1 MSPPADHVAIRREPL
16 DPAAIARRVGH
27 PTCGA
32 VATFSG
38 VVRNHNEGRDV
49 RMVRY
54 EAYESMAAR
63 RLAAIAAELRQ
74 RFGVTAVAIE
84 HRLGDL
90 EVGETSVVM
99 AVSSPHRKEAFEAIR
114 EGMETLKHTVPI
126 FKQEFYLDGSSEW
139 VGCGDDRRPRGPAA
153 S

>member
-1 MSPPADHVAIRREPL
+1 MTPSPDHVAIRREPL
-16 DPAAIARRVGH
+16 DLGAIAARVDD

-54 EAYESMAAR
+54 EAYEAMAER
-63 RLAAIAAELRQ
+63 RLAAIAADLRD

-90 EVGETSVVM
+90 EVGETSVCM

-126 FKQEFYLDGSSEW
+126 FKQEFFPDGSSAW
-139 VGCGDDRRPRGPAA
+139 VGC
-153 S
+153 